1 MSAFLLEK
9 RAIEKGI
16 GFLQRAGRFI
26 CLSRGLVIIH
36 LFYQIIPKTLKALR
50 KSDKEFSVRYL
61 KSNITQFSE
70 VYSNVSA
77 YDFTGREA
85 LDLLKEI
92 EKIDRESYFKIIS
105 GIDRD
110 KVLNRWDQ
118 FSGIS
123 PRKKQW
129 VKKRKKEFLSPPAV
143 IGHQTA
149 TCGKTDR

>member
-1 MSAFLLEK
+1 MHFCRGQRNSRKSVTNHAADQTAALLLTP
-9 RAIEKGI
+9 AHDLT
-16 GFLQRAGRFI
+16 FT
-26 CLSRGLVIIH
+26 
-36 LFYQIIPKTLKALR
+36 FYQIIPKTLKALR

-129 VKKRKKEFLSPPAV
+129 VKKRKTKPP
-143 IGHQTA
+143 
-149 TCGKTDR
+149 